1 MNGYY
6 QPAGLI
12 GRVTWTWLLMLP
24 MFGTIMWLEA
34 TKVTPYTVVAYLVFG
49 LLVVWLFIRRKAKLS
64 NGQLRL
70 YQLFGLHTERLDLVD
85 VQHLQV
91 NRHQV
96 LFTVD
101 GENYNYWLSPKLR
114 AAFIEAVDRA
124 GVSTEVEAK

>member
-34 TKVTPYTVVAYLVFG
+34 TKVTPYTIVSYLVFII
-49 LLVVWLFIRRKAKLS
+49 LVVWLFVRRKASLTK
-64 NGQLRL
+64 GQLRL
-70 YQLFGLHTERLDLVD
+70 YQLFGLHTERLDLAD
-85 VQHLQV
+85 IRHLQV

-101 GENYNYWLSPKLR
+101 GENYNYWLSPKL
-114 AAFIEAVDRA
+114 ADAFIKAVERETMTVEQEA
-124 GVSTEVEAK
+124 